1 VSRVTTPV
9 DGMED
14 VTIDDHA
21 KVVETE
27 NMTAPVNEWTETI
40 DGQADIAKK
49 QLELMEKQYKLTE
62 DLAKAMGANH
72 EIGAD
77 GCDYEKFKKMSP
89 PFFNGDLDRRVL
101 DKEMG
106 ENIQGSKMF

>member
-1 VSRVTTPV
+1 MSRVTTPV

-40 DGQADIAKK
+40 DGQADNSNN
-49 QLELMEKQYKLTE
+49 L
-62 DLAKAMGANH
+62 
-72 EIGAD
+72 
-77 GCDYEKFKKMSP
+77 S
-89 PFFNGDLDRRVL
+89 
-101 DKEMG
+101 
-106 ENIQGSKMF
+106 